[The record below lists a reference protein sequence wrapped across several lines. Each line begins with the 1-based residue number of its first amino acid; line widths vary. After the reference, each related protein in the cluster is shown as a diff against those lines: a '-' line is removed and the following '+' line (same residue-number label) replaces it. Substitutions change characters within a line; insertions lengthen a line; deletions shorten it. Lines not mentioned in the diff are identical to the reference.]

1 MDIVNAGLSNEMRK
15 IFQLA
20 ADHSKQKDTS
30 FMTLESV
37 EYEIVNL
44 YLNGS
49 GENSIIKKILTDL
62 STDQRTDLLTFLE
75 RSRNDAD
82 QYCPPLSNIS
92 SDDERIALSPELC
105 RIFDRIQA
113 AREVAM
119 DIVPD
124 DQKPKSEPEISIE
137 EFFTAMLFE
146 RNKSNTYMI
155 NLGITTTRILEE
167 KGLKVPE
174 GLNKMVKGMASGIIA
189 KDQKSEDEGSSSGTE
204 ADDEAAKFEKAG
216 EKAAMSPRKA
226 DPNSKTPTI
235 DQFGNDM
242 TWNAE
247 CGKYDPVIGRDKEIN
262 QIIEILSCRKKC
274 NAILLGEPGAGK
286 SALVEGLA
294 QKIVSGDV
302 PRNLRG
308 KKIVSISTT
317 DLTAGT
323 QYRGQLE
330 ERVMNLCK
338 ELAESQEYI
347 VFLDE
352 FHSATSENST
362 SIADM
367 LKPSLSRGEIT
378 VIAATT
384 QDEYKKFVEK
394 DGALKRRFQKVQVSE
409 PNLEETYKIL
419 KGLSKKYSEFHHVR
433 YTDQVLRAC
442 AEYSERYMYDRKS
455 PDRAIDIMDTSGAL
469 TKLSNPE
476 AEAELEA
483 AEKRRKEIAELKMK
497 AISDDDLDA
506 AKKYRDE
513 GIELDNTIT
522 EIKKKMS
529 SKSSSWPEVTIETV
543 ATVIS
548 QISGVA
554 VDKIVTPEMDKIRGM
569 KDDLS
574 KVVIGQDE
582 AIDSVVRVL
591 SKSFLGLRNENRP
604 VASLLFTG
612 PSGVGKTL
620 IAEKI
625 AETIYGDKKA
635 LLRIDMGEYA
645 QSHSVTKLLGS
656 TASFVGYGDRAV
668 FDQVRDRG
676 QIVCLFDEIEKCNQE
691 IINTI
696 FLNIMDNGMIKL
708 ANGNDVS
715 FRNAIIIFTS
725 NEGTKDLELKG
736 AGIGFVEPSKAERK
750 SIDKSTV
757 MKALEKKF
765 RPEFRGRLTGITV
778 FNSLG
783 EPEMMKIFD
792 LELTKFKERLKKKG
806 YSLKVGKKLKEK
818 IVKETD
824 LRYGARDLI
833 KGIGKYIEDEI
844 VERMIDSSVDIS
856 GKKKISVDLG
866 EEDKVTVD
874 FA

>member
-1 MDIVNAGLSNEMRK
+1 MDIIKAGLSKEMK
-15 IFQLA
+15 KVFQLA

-30 FMTLESV
+30 IMTLESV

-49 GENSIIKKILTDL
+49 GENAIIKKILTDL
-62 STDQRTDLLTFLE
+62 SADQRTDLLKFLE
-75 RSRNDAD
+75 ESRNDAD
-82 QYCPPLSNIS
+82 RYCPTS
-92 SDDERIALSPELC
+92 SGLGDDERVALSSELC

-113 AREVAM
+113 AREVAL
-119 DIVPD
+119 DIIPE
-124 DQKPKSEPEISIE
+124 DQRPKPEPEVSIE

-146 RNKSNTYMI
+146 RNKSNVYMI

-174 GLNKMVKGMASGIIA
+174 SLGAMVKGMASGIIA
-189 KDQKSEDEGSSSGTE
+189 KDQKSEDEGSSSGSTE

-216 EKAAMSPRKA
+216 EKAAMSPRRA

-302 PRNLRG
+302 PRNLKG

-338 ELAESQEYI
+338 ELAESKEYI

-384 QDEYKKFVEK
+384 QDEYKKYVEK

-409 PNLEETYKIL
+409 PNLEETYRIL
-419 KGLSKKYSEFHHVR
+419 KGLAKKYGEFHHVR
-433 YTDQVLRAC
+433 YPDAVLKAC

-455 PDRAIDIMDTSGAL
+455 PDRAIDIMDTAGAL

-497 AISDDDLDA
+497 AISEDDLDA

-513 GIELDNTIT
+513 GMEMDNVIA

-569 KDDLS
+569 KEDLG

-736 AGIGFVEPSKAERK
+736 AGIGFVEPSKTERK

-757 MKALEKKF
+757 MKAIEKKF

-783 EPEMMKIFD
+783 ESEMAKIFD
-792 LELTKFKERLKKKG
+792 LELTKFKDRLKKKG

-818 IVKETD
+818 VVKETD

-844 VERMIDSSVDIS
+844 VERMIDSSVDIA
-856 GKKKISVDLG
+856 GKKKIAVDLG
-866 EEDKVTVD
+866 EEDKVTVE
-874 FA
+874 FS